1 MARTY
6 ALAALMILFG
16 ATSGCVTSDTL
27 IKLNPDGSGVVVQ
40 KTLMSTEVISQLT
53 AMMQGFAQ
61 QMSGSQEP
69 RQDPKMPELFNEK
82 DARSRAAKM
91 GEGVSFVS
99 SRKIKLEGMEG
110 QEATYAFS
118 DVTKLKLSEKPETP
132 SMPGL
137 QTKSSGSAAET
148 TFRFSRL
155 PNGHS
160 VLTAVFGSRKSKKVS
175 SEETEALSPRPG
187 KSTQAPTAEQLE
199 QAKKFFDRSRI
210 GMAVEV
216 QGNLVKTN
224 SVYQEGSKVTLL
236 EMDFSELLSN
246 ETLMQQAA
254 VIKGQN
260 LEEAKEL
267 LKGLKGFKINLD
279 PEVMIEFSKMN

>member
-1 MARTY
+1 MARICS
-6 ALAALMILFG
+6 LAILATLFG
-16 ATSGCVTSDTL
+16 ATSGCITSDTL
-27 IKLNPDGSGVVVQ
+27 IKVNPDGSGVVVQ
-40 KTLMSTEVISQLT
+40 KTLMSTEMISQLT
-53 AMMQGFAQ
+53 AMMQGMSQ
-61 QMSGSQEP
+61 QLTGTEGTQK
-69 RQDPKMPELFNEK
+69 DPKIPELFSEK
-82 DARSRAAKM
+82 DARSKAAKM

-99 SRKIKLEGMEG
+99 SHKIKVESMEG
-110 QEATYAFS
+110 LETTYAFT
-118 DVTKLKLSEKPETP
+118 DITKLKLSEKPETP

-137 QTKSSGSAAET
+137 RASPGNGEET
-148 TFRFSRL
+148 TFKFSLL

-160 VLTAVFGSRKSKKVS
+160 VLTAVFPQHTAKKSA
-175 SEETEALSPRPG
+175 SERPSEQSD
-187 KSTQAPTAEQLE
+187 KPTQSPTAEQLE
-199 QAKKFFDRSRI
+199 QAKKLFAGFRI
-210 GMAVEV
+210 AMAVEV

-254 VIKGQN
+254 AIKGQN

-279 PEVMIEFSKMN
+279 QEVMIEFSK

>member
-6 ALAALMILFG
+6 VLAALTILFG

-27 IKLNPDGSGVVVQ
+27 IKLNPDGSGIVVQ
-40 KTLMSTEVISQLT
+40 KTLMSTEMISQLT
-53 AMMQGFAQ
+53 AMMQGFVQ
-61 QMSGSQEP
+61 QMSGSQET

-91 GEGVSFVS
+91 GEGVRFVS

-160 VLTAVFGSRKSKKVS
+160 LLTAVFGRRKSNKAS
-175 SEETEALSPRPG
+175 SEETEAPSLQPG
-187 KSTQAPTAEQLE
+187 KSTQAPTVEQLE
-199 QAKKFFDRSRI
+199 QAKKFFAGFRI

-224 SVYQEGSKVTLL
+224 SVYQEAAKVTLL

-279 PEVMIEFSKMN
+279 PEVMIEFSK

>member
-1 MARTY
+1 MTRTCV
-6 ALAALMILFG
+6 LAVLTILFVT
-16 ATSGCVTSDTL
+16 TSGCVTSDTL
-27 IKLNPDGSGVVVQ
+27 IKLNPDGSGTIVQ

-61 QMSGSQEP
+61 QMTGNQQPPQEP
-69 RQDPKMPELFNEK
+69 KLTELFNEK

-110 QEATYAFS
+110 QEAIYAFS
-118 DVTKLKLSEKPETP
+118 DITKLRLSEKPETP
-132 SMPGL
+132 SVPGV
-137 QTKSSGSAAET
+137 QTKSSGGGET

-160 VLTAVFGSRKSKKVS
+160 VLTAVFGKQTSKKTS
-175 SEETEALSPRPG
+175 SEEAESTSPQTS
-187 KSTQAPTAEQLE
+187 KSTKAPTAEQLE
-199 QAKKFFDRSRI
+199 QAKKLFAGFRI

-216 QGNLVKTN
+216 QGTLVNTN
-224 SVYQEGSKVTLL
+224 SIHREGEKVTLL

-246 ETLMQQAA
+246 ETLMRQAA
-254 VIKGQN
+254 AIKGQD

-279 PEVMIEFSKMN
+279 PEVAIEFSK

>member
-1 MARTY
+1 MARTCV
-6 ALAALMILFG
+6 LAALTILLG
-16 ATSGCVTSDTL
+16 AASGCVTSDTL
-27 IKLNPDGSGVVVQ
+27 VKLNPDGSGTVVQ

-61 QMSGSQEP
+61 QMTGNQQPQQE
-69 RQDPKMPELFNEK
+69 PKMPELFNEK
-82 DARSRAAKM
+82 DARSRALKM
-91 GEGVSFVS
+91 GEGVTFVS
-99 SRKIKLEGMEG
+99 SRKIKQEGMEG

-132 SMPGL
+132 SVPGL
-137 QTKSSGSAAET
+137 KTNSSGGGGET

-160 VLTAVFGSRKSKKVS
+160 VLTAVFGKRTSKKAS
-175 SEETEALSPRPG
+175 SEETEASSPQSS
-187 KSTQAPTAEQLE
+187 KSTKTPTAEQLE
-199 QAKKFFDRSRI
+199 QVKKFFAGFRI

-216 QGNLVKTN
+216 QGTLVNTN
-224 SVYQEGSKVTLL
+224 SVHREGEKVTLL

-254 VIKGQN
+254 AIKGQN

-279 PEVMIEFSKMN
+279 PEVMIEFSK

>member
-1 MARTY
+1 MARCWLVTV
-6 ALAALMILFG
+6 ILIFFG

-27 IKLNPDGSGVVVQ
+27 IKLNPDGSGAVVQ
-40 KTLMSTEVISQLT
+40 KTLMSTEMIAQLNT
-53 AMMQGFAQ
+53 MMQGLAQ
-61 QMSGSQEP
+61 QMAGNEAGQK
-69 RQDPKMPELFNEK
+69 DMKMPELFSEK
-82 DARSRAAKM
+82 DARARAAKM

-99 SRKIKLEGMEG
+99 SRKITIEGMEG
-110 QEATYAFS
+110 QEATYAFR
-118 DVTKLKLSEKPETP
+118 DVTKLKLNEKPEAP

-137 QTKSSGSAAET
+137 QASSAGTGSET

-160 VLTAVFGSRKSKKVS
+160 ELTAVFSLHPPKKAS
-175 SEETEALSPRPG
+175 PAESETKPSGTA
-187 KSTQAPTAEQLE
+187 KAPTAEQLE
-199 QAKKFFDRSRI
+199 QAKKFFAGFRI

-224 SVYQEGSKVTLL
+224 SVYQEGTKVTLL

-246 ETLMQQAA
+246 DALLQQAA
-254 VIKGQN
+254 MIKGQN

-279 PEVMIEFSKMN
+279 PEVKIEFSK